1 MQHVKYSVMVRG
13 KGLIIGLLGDVHRR
27 QVILNLFSK
36 FHVRHEVF
44 SFYGTIICVHE
55 LFYVFAAYNDGIS
68 QPTTTTRKMS
78 VVVKCYGWVCQFE
91 LCRFNESPSQG
102 ILIKTLYNVQ
112 LYNLIP
118 WYQ

>member
-1 MQHVKYSVMVRG
+1 M
-13 KGLIIGLLGDVHRR
+13 IF
-27 QVILNLFSK
+27 NLFSK
-36 FHVRHEVF
+36 FHVRHEGF

-91 LCRFNESPSQG
+91 LCRLNESLSQG